1 MSRYFKD
8 LWDVLVA
15 DGIDLDKTEEAILGG
30 PEGDTIS
37 LWSAMEARHGVIL
50 ACIACFV
57 FSILI
62 QFHHCQK
69 QLVGTPMLP
78 MNYIRATI
86 CLIVIP
92 IILALLI
99 WRILKM
105 LGHL

>member
-8 LWDVLVA
+8 LWSVLRA

-37 LWSAMEARHGVIL
+37 LWSAMEARHGVVL

-69 QLVGTPMLP
+69 QLLDQPMLP
-78 MNYIRATI
+78 ANYIRATI

-92 IILALLI
+92 VILAILI
-99 WRILKM
+99 WHILKIIG
-105 LGHL
+105 LL